1 MSLPCPRCRAVQPP
15 ENRHCTKC
23 GSPMPAPPE
32 AAIFRF
38 AEPMLV
44 AEAAPLADI
53 GVVDADFGPS
63 LEPAAVQP
71 AAKEARLPLVNP
83 FVFPDAVS
91 PLPARRLPET
101 VVPTVRLSEEN
112 RPKFS
117 LPELPKPTERSEEP
131 LPETPPAS
139 EKASDPWKIPVW
151 SALLS
156 LFLLLVAFAGAGWII
171 SAAKRTATSRA
182 ASLPAFLPAV
192 PASATRA
199 ASAALPLTLQLQSAA
214 AGRHV
219 TVGSQVAITAF
230 ATLGP
235 GQSAA
240 LALSCRPAQ
249 GRKTMFSFAEGRLCS
264 ASWTP
269 SAPGRYIFTATALD
283 EQGHRASARPLSLY
297 VDGPAPRAVE
307 AFVPASASPVV
318 KVSRSLS
325 ERRVRAAAVRLGG
338 RLKKRR
344 GAVLRTAAPVF
355 AAPPSAAPPSAAPAY
370 PAAYHVV
377 AASFPFPGNA
387 EILARALRARGLPAV
402 TGHRRTKHGK
412 VSYVVEVGSFR
423 QPAEA
428 HQKTLALQR
437 SGYPA
442 YIQRR

>member
-23 GSPMPAPPE
+23 GSSLPAPPE
-32 AAIFRF
+32 AAVFRF

-44 AEAAPLADI
+44 AEAAPLADTER
-53 GVVDADFGPS
+53 VETEDFGPG
-63 LEPAAVQP
+63 LEPAAAQL
-71 AAKEARLPLVNP
+71 ATREARLPLVKP
-83 FVFPDAVS
+83 FVFPDAVTS
-91 PLPARRLPET
+91 SARHLPET
-101 VVPTVRLSEEN
+101 VGPTVRLSEEN
-112 RPKFS
+112 LPKFS
-117 LPELPKPTERSEEP
+117 LPELPKPDERLEE
-131 LPETPPAS
+131 LPQETPPAA
-139 EKASDPWKIPVW
+139 EKVSDPWKLPVW
-151 SALLS
+151 SALVG
-156 LFLLLVAFAGAGWII
+156 LFVLLAAFAGAGWII
-171 SAAKRTATSRA
+171 SAAKRTATSRPA
-182 ASLPAFLPAV
+182 LLSASLPAVPSPNAR
-192 PASATRA
+192 PASAV
-199 ASAALPLTLQLQSAA
+199 LPLTLQLQSAA

-264 ASWTP
+264 ANWTP

-283 EQGHRASARPLSLY
+283 EQGHTASARPLSLY
-297 VDGPAPRAVE
+297 VDGPASRAVE
-307 AFVPASASPVV
+307 AFVPVLASPVV

-325 ERRVRAAAVRLGG
+325 ERRVRSAVVRATG
-338 RLKKRR
+338 RPKKRR
-344 GAVLRTAAPVF
+344 SAFLRTAVPAF
-355 AAPPSAAPPSAAPAY
+355 APPVAAAPAR

-402 TGHRRTKHGK
+402 TGRRHTKRGK
-412 VSYVVEVGSFR
+412 VAYVVEVGSFR
-423 QPAEA
+423 LPAEA